1 LAGSGFRKEE
11 LRVVYSTNRKLKVT
25 GERQVDG
32 AQWVRFVKVFPVP
45 KSCDAGAILA
55 RMNINSARLYV
66 LLPKRSPSPSSSKD
80 KENEQQSIG
89 EHKGRQ
95 GSAGS
100 SSRSS
105 SSGSLHSAREDAERD
120 RVEEKE
126 QRGDQ
131 GVEEQKP
138 EAVAVAL
145 APQDSPKIS
154 DGDANDAER
163 NDGDDKGDS
172 RKWWRKITAVHVLGF
187 VLILALV
194 GVGATLLYVMLL

>member
-1 LAGSGFRKEE
+1 
-11 LRVVYSTNRKLKVT
+11 
-25 GERQVDG
+25 
-32 AQWVRFVKVFPVP
+32 VRFVKVFPVP
-45 KSCDAGAILA
+45 KSCDAGAIRA
-55 RMNINSARLYV
+55 RMNINSARLYA
-66 LLPKRSPSPSSSKD
+66 LLPKRSPSPSPSKD
-80 KENEQQSIG
+80 KESEQQSIG
-89 EHKGRQ
+89 ENKGQ

-105 SSGSLHSAREDAERD
+105 SSGSLNSAREDAEKD

-138 EAVAVAL
+138 AAV
-145 APQDSPKIS
+145 APQDSPKRS

-172 RKWWRKITAVHVLGF
+172 EKWWRKITAVHVLGF